1 MMPIQDN
8 ALKEHRMTIWTGPER
23 PPASGVPLAANT
35 AEDQPWLSA
44 E

>member
-1 MMPIQDN
+1 MLIQDN

-23 PPASGVPLAANT
+23 PPASGVSLTANT
-35 AEDQPWLSA
+35 AEDPSWLDV